1 MIEDLI
7 KLAGLIA
14 AGFAAVLVLL
24 LVALVILA
32 GALMCWGAYES
43 IEHPITPDQMNQSYL
58 DLDQN
63 ITAAQNELN
72 RIKYIPSINE

>member
-1 MIEDLI
+1 MIEGLI

-32 GALMCWGAYES
+32 GVLMCWGAYDS
-43 IEHPITPDQMNQSYL
+43 VDHPINKTQMDQDFQ

-72 RIKYIPSINE
+72 RIEPIAAGGS

>member
-1 MIEDLI
+1 MIESLI

-14 AGFAAVLVLL
+14 AGFAAVLVLF

-32 GALMCWGAYES
+32 GVLTCWGAADS
-43 IEHPITPDQMNQSYL
+43 VDHPINKTQMDRDFM

-72 RIKYIPSINE
+72 RIEPIAAGGV